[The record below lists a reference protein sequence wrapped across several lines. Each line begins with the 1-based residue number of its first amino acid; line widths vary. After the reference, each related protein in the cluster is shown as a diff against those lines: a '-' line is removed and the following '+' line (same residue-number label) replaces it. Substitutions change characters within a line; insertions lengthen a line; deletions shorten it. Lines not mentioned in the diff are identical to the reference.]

1 MPMRAN
7 RHARRF
13 IAPVFVAATVIALAL
28 AVAAQ
33 PASATSLSFVQ
44 HRPALGF
51 DPFDVRPGD
60 VDGDGIV
67 DLVLRGG
74 GGGPTLS
81 SRSSTRST

>member
-13 IAPVFVAATVIALAL
+13 IAPVFVAATVIALA
-28 AVAAQ
+28 VAAQ

-51 DPFDVRPGD
+51 HRW
-60 VDGDGIV
+60 
-67 DLVLRGG
+67 
-74 GGGPTLS
+74 
-81 SRSSTRST
+81 